1 CRKAGLGIVLVP
13 TVINSV
19 NDHEVGDILK
29 FGLKNIDIIRGVNF
43 QPVSLVDRMP
53 REERERYRITIP
65 DVIKRIEEQ
74 TDGEIRT
81 EDFFPVPTAMAI
93 SDFVESLAKRPMYD
107 ILSRLERRG
116 WVEVQSGRPARY
128 KAKPPAEVIRLL
140 RIEQEQR
147 LKETGEEIV
156 KELEPLYEQ
165 KAEARRPDIWVIRGD
180 RNLGGKVGE
189 MLARA
194 RVEVLVSLPVL
205 PREFLEPSAIS
216 PLLAAKNLTLRV
228 ITSEKGKH
236 INELKAIPNLE
247 VRFRKPLFG
256 GGVIVDG

>member
-1 CRKAGLGIVLVP
+1 MKSGAMLPEKTLRLLKDLGLTEYETRTYTALVSGGPSTAGDLGETANVP
-13 TVINSV
+13 YS
-19 NDHEVGDILK
+19 
-29 FGLKNIDIIRGVNF
+29 
-43 QPVSLVDRMP
+43 
-53 REERERYRITIP
+53 RI
-65 DVIKRIEEQ
+65 
-74 TDGEIRT
+74 
-81 EDFFPVPTAMAI
+81 
-93 SDFVESLAKRPMYD
+93 YD

-165 KAEARRPDIWVIRGD
+165 KAEARRPDIWVIRGE

-205 PREFLEPSAIS
+205 PREFLEPSTIS

-256 GGVIVDG
+256 GGVIVDGNEVLLLLASAGEKLGVWSNEVGLAKYANEYFEYLWRDSKVRS

>member
-1 CRKAGLGIVLVP
+1 MKDLGLTEYEARTYTALVSSGPSTAGNLGEAANVP
-13 TVINSV
+13 YS
-19 NDHEVGDILK
+19 
-29 FGLKNIDIIRGVNF
+29 
-43 QPVSLVDRMP
+43 
-53 REERERYRITIP
+53 RI
-65 DVIKRIEEQ
+65 
-74 TDGEIRT
+74 
-81 EDFFPVPTAMAI
+81 
-93 SDFVESLAKRPMYD
+93 YD

-128 KAKPPAEVIRLL
+128 KAKPPTEVIRTL
-140 RIEQEQR
+140 RIEREQR

-165 KAEARRPDIWVIRGD
+165 KAEARRPDIWVIRGE

-194 RVEVLVSLPVL
+194 RVEVLISLPVL
-205 PREFLEPSAIS
+205 PREFLEPSTIS

-236 INELKAIPNLE
+236 INKLKDIPNLE

-256 GGVIVDG
+256 GGVIVDGTEVLLLLASAGEKLGVWSNEVGLAKYANEYFEYLWRDSKVRN

>member
-1 CRKAGLGIVLVP
+1 MLPEKTLRLLKDLGLTEYEARTYTALVSGGPSTAGGLSEAANVP
-13 TVINSV
+13 YS
-19 NDHEVGDILK
+19 
-29 FGLKNIDIIRGVNF
+29 
-43 QPVSLVDRMP
+43 
-53 REERERYRITIP
+53 RI
-65 DVIKRIEEQ
+65 
-74 TDGEIRT
+74 
-81 EDFFPVPTAMAI
+81 
-93 SDFVESLAKRPMYD
+93 YD

-116 WVEVQSGRPARY
+116 WVEVQSGRPTRY

-165 KAEARRPDIWVIRGD
+165 RAEARRPDIWVIRGE

-205 PREFLEPSAIS
+205 PREFLEPSTIS
-216 PLLAAKNLTLRV
+216 PLLAAKNLTLRM

-236 INELKAIPNLE
+236 INKLKAIPNLE

-256 GGVIVDG
+256 GGVIVDGNEVLLLLASAGEKLGVWSNEVGLAKYAKEYFEYLWKDSKVRS

>member
-1 CRKAGLGIVLVP
+1 MPEKTLRLLKDLGLTEYEARTYTALVSSGPSTAGGLGEAANVP
-13 TVINSV
+13 YS
-19 NDHEVGDILK
+19 
-29 FGLKNIDIIRGVNF
+29 
-43 QPVSLVDRMP
+43 
-53 REERERYRITIP
+53 RI
-65 DVIKRIEEQ
+65 
-74 TDGEIRT
+74 
-81 EDFFPVPTAMAI
+81 
-93 SDFVESLAKRPMYD
+93 YD

-140 RIEQEQR
+140 RIEREQR

-156 KELEPLYEQ
+156 KDLEPLYEQ
-165 KAEARRPDIWVIRGD
+165 KAEARRPDIWVIRGE
-180 RNLGGKVGE
+180 RNLGGKVSE

-205 PREFLEPSAIS
+205 PRQFLEPDTIS

-236 INELKAIPNLE
+236 INKLKTIPNLD

-256 GGVIVDG
+256 GGVIVDGNEVLLLLASAGEKLGVWSNEVGLAKFAKEYFEYLWRDSKVRS